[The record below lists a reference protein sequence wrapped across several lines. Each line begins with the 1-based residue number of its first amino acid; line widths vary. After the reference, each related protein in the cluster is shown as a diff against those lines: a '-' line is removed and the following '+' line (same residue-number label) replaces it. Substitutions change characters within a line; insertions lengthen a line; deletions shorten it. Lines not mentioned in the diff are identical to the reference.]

1 MKPNKAVIVI
11 LVILMAFFAFQIL
24 GCGSMD
30 EGGTVTIDTTEDD
43 ADINIS
49 LQLVDA
55 STGTTTNTITAGSP
69 GEIRITVTDS
79 TGSPISNLF
88 VQATSTKGILNPDD
102 GTAVTDNSGIATVG
116 LFVGSDE
123 GAGEVTATIGSSSA
137 ELGFQIGTVD
147 IRMGAF
153 IDGTFVENELLLSIA
168 SGVQLAPG
176 GTATITVSLVDSSG
190 DLYTTPVDI
199 SFYSDFANL
208 DTAELDETVTTING
222 SATATYRAKGC
233 VGTDTITVTA
243 VTSGN
248 SLFATGTIDVAASDV
263 GSIGFVSATPENI
276 ALAGT
281 GGAGRSET
289 SIVVFEV
296 TDENGN
302 PASNVDVD
310 FSLTTAIGG
319 FELEVTSATS
329 DSNGLV
335 QTVLNSGNVPTH
347 VRINATVTDSSP
359 SITTVSDQLVI
370 STGLPDQNSFSI
382 SAEVLNPE
390 AWGYDGEEV
399 TITVSTADHFNN
411 PVPNGTTIY
420 FTTEGGSIDPFCQT
434 TDGVCSVEWRS
445 QDPRPADGRITILAT
460 SIGEE
465 SFIDE
470 NGDGLFNS
478 TDTLLTDLPEAYRDE
493 DEDGIFDS
501 GIEEFFDFDE
511 DLSYDIADGKYNGTL
526 CSTAAEAAGDCTK
539 DLVHVRDSIVLVMSG
554 STAYISTDPNPPLE
568 WIDFNVSTIQAVEI
582 TIQDLHG
589 QPVPAGTEVDLKTG
603 VGTIGGDASFEI
615 PSTSYNGPL
624 VYVAVLIAPT
634 TGTGATGIFEIK
646 VTTPKGL
653 IGWTYISV
661 RDRPKP
667 AS

>member
-1 MKPNKAVIVI
+1 MKSNRAMIA
-11 LVILMAFFAFQIL
+11 ILMVLMTFFAFQIV
-24 GCGSMD
+24 GCGSM
-30 EGGTVTIDTTEDD
+30 EGGEAETTDTTGDGSTT
-43 ADINIS
+43 AINIS

-55 STGTTTNTITAGSP
+55 STGTTTNTITTGSP
-69 GEIRITVTDS
+69 GELRITVTDS

-88 VQATSTKGILNPDD
+88 LEATSTKGILNPAD
-102 GTAVTDNSGIATVG
+102 GTAITNSSGIATIG
-116 LFVGSDE
+116 LLAGSDG
-123 GAGEVTATIGSSSA
+123 GAGTVTATIGSDSA

-153 IDGTFVENELLLSIA
+153 INGTFVENEMLLSIA

-176 GTATITVSLVDSSG
+176 STATITVSLVDSS
-190 DLYTTPVDI
+190 DNLYTTPVDI
-199 SFYSDFANL
+199 SFYSDCSNAGL
-208 DTAELDETVTTING
+208 AELDGTVTTING

-233 VGTDTITVTA
+233 VGTDTITATA

-248 SLFATGTIDVAASDV
+248 SLVATGTIDVAAAAV

-276 ALAGT
+276 ALSGT

-289 SIVVFEV
+289 SSVVFKV

-302 PASNVDVD
+302 PASSVDVD

-319 FELEVTSATS
+319 IELEVTNAIS

-347 VRINATVTDSSP
+347 VRVNATVTGSSP
-359 SITTVSDQLVI
+359 LITTVSDQLVI

-390 AWGYDGEEV
+390 AWNYDGVEV
-399 TITVSTADHFNN
+399 EITIRTADHFNN

-434 TDGVCSVEWRS
+434 TDGGCSVTWRS
-445 QDPRPADGRITILAT
+445 QAPRPSSDGRITILAT

-478 TDTLLTDLPEAYRDE
+478 TDSLLTDLPEAYRDE

-501 GIEEFFDFDE
+501 GIEEFFDFDK

-526 CSTAAEAAGDCTK
+526 CSAAAEAAGDCTK
-539 DLVHVRDSIVLVMSG
+539 DFVHVRDSIVLVMSG
-554 STAYISTDPNPPLE
+554 STAYISFSQAS
-568 WIDFNVSTIQAVEI
+568 IDFTLGTIQTVFI

-589 QPVPAGTEVDLKTG
+589 QPMPADTEISLKSG
-603 VGTIGGDASFEI
+603 VGEVGGNASFDI
-615 PSTSYNGPL
+615 PSTNINGPL
-624 VYVAVLIAPT
+624 VYGVALIGPT
-634 TGTGATGIFEIK
+634 PPTGKAGVFEVN

-653 IGWTYISV
+653 IGWAYIPV
-661 RDRPKP
+661 QD
-667 AS
+667 

>member
-1 MKPNKAVIVI
+1 MKSNRALIA
-11 LVILMAFFAFQIL
+11 ILMALVAFFAFQIL
-24 GCGSMD
+24 GCGSMEGDGAVTTGD
-30 EGGTVTIDTTEDD
+30 EST

-55 STGTTTNTITAGSP
+55 STGTTTNTITEGSP

-88 VQATSTKGILNPDD
+88 VQTTSTKGILNPDD

-248 SLFATGTIDVAASDV
+248 SLLATGTIDVAASDV

-302 PASNVDVD
+302 TASSVDVD

-319 FELEVTSATS
+319 IELEVTSATS

-382 SAEVLNPE
+382 SAEVLNAE
-390 AWGYDGEEV
+390 AWNYDGEEV
-399 TITVSTADHFNN
+399 EITVRTADHFNN
-411 PVPNGTTIY
+411 PVPNGTAIY

-434 TDGVCSVEWRS
+434 TDGGCSVTWRS
-445 QDPRPADGRITILAT
+445 QDPRPSDGRITILAT

-501 GIEEFFDFDE
+501 AIEEFFDFDE

-526 CSTAAEAAGDCTK
+526 CSAAAEAAGDCTK

-554 STAYISTDPNPPLE
+554 STAYISFDPDIDPIS
-568 WIDFNVSTIQAVEI
+568 IDFDDGAIQEVEI
-582 TIQDLHG
+582 TIEDLHG
-589 QPVPAGTEVDLKTG
+589 QPMPAGTVVELETA
-603 VGTIGGDASFEI
+603 VGTIGGDEKFNI
-615 PSTSYNGPL
+615 PNTNNNGPL
-624 VYVAVLIAPT
+624 VYVVVLIAPDT
-634 TGTGATGIFEIK
+634 ADDAIGIFEVK

-653 IGWTYISV
+653 IGWDYIQV
-661 RDRPKP
+661 QA
-667 AS
+667 ASPP